1 MRLILQLFILL
12 SFMSFGQ
19 NPMSYYA
26 PLNSDLLESIK
37 SATASKDP
45 VYKLSID
52 NQLIESKDFI
62 KLFRL
67 NQLEA
72 LALKRNQLDSLPSGL
87 SQLQKLRYFQSNNP
101 LQTFPIELG
110 NCINLEKIVLINS
123 AIDSIP
129 GNLFLNPSIKHIE
142 IHSNPD
148 SLSIKIPNTGK
159 TSLSSILLFSTPILE
174 IDLNNKVIDINLI
187 KCYING
193 REPWFKDLNK
203 VKNLDLSYNQISIL
217 IHPNSYV
224 HAIIEFKNG
233 LTKVL
238 IHETS
243 MAIPIF
249 NSLYY
254 DENKDISKQYKI
266 DINKLNNLNF
276 SKPNLDKFQSLKFI
290 K

>member
-12 SFMSFGQ
+12 SFMSLGQ

-193 REPWFKDLNK
+193 RELWFKDLNK
-203 VKNLDLSYNQISIL
+203 VKNLDLSYNQIESFEIFKSFENL
-217 IHPNSYV
+217 QTLNLSNNQLKACP
-224 HAIIEFKNG
+224 EFVAKIGQLKTLDLRGNPIP
-233 LTKVL
+233 K
-238 IHETS
+238 HE
-243 MAIPIF
+243 
-249 NSLYY
+249 
-254 DENKDISKQYKI
+254 I
-266 DINKLNNLNF
+266 DI
-276 SKPNLDKFQSLKFI
+276 LKI
-290 K
+290 LMPQCQILMD